1 MKTKILMIASTIAIV
16 ATLII
21 AGIAWAAS
29 LQEANS
35 PDCNNSITINKVTEP
50 SGGMGFKFT
59 LKYGTITRYVTLN
72 DLGTQTYTPN
82 SWSVFTITE
91 DAKDGY
97 QLKDIACTATTT
109 NNKTPKSITYDLTNR
124 KVTIDLTNQFDGNV
138 TCTFTNV
145 KAMDYGDLP
154 TDYGL
159 TKWSTGARHY
169 NPGDSVI
176 LGTLLDQEW
185 DGQPNSVATGDNIAN
200 LNDEDG
206 VVRGGSSWG
215 NGSGQVIVTVTDPTS
230 SGKGG
235 CLMGWLDYYGNGD
248 FGADGVFSDTLKV
261 NGVTYSEKIIDN
273 LYVPAGRN
281 TITFTL
287 PSGLK
292 NVGLFARFRLSP
304 YDEQA
309 GKTELPSNDPSGM
322 QYHCNQSAAGLTGLV
337 IGGEVEDYAWVFGPT
352 AIQLQSFHAKPVQAS
367 GIAGPIVAIL
377 AILSLVILWTIQRK
391 TEQ

>member
-35 PDCNNSITINKVTEP
+35 PDCNNSITIKKVTEP
-50 SGGMGFKFT
+50 SGGMGFNFT
-59 LKYGTITRYVTLN
+59 LKYGTTTKNVTLN
-72 DLGTQTYTPN
+72 DLGIKTYTPN

-159 TKWSTGARHY
+159 TNWSTGARHY

-185 DGQPNSVATGDNIAN
+185 DGQPNSGATGDNIAD

-215 NGSGQVIVTVTDPTS
+215 NGSGQVIVTVTDPTN

-235 CLMGWLDYYGNGD
+235 CLMGWLDYYDVTNND
-248 FGADGVFSDTLKV
+248 FGADGIFSDSFSFM
-261 NGVTYSEKIIDN
+261 GGTYSEKIIDN
-273 LYVPAGRN
+273 LYVPAGSN
-281 TITFTL
+281 TIDFTL

-304 YDEQA
+304 YDPNQ
-309 GKTELPSNDPSGM
+309 GVTGNR
-322 QYHCNQSAAGLTGLV
+322 CNQPAAGLTGLV

>member
-1 MKTKILMIASTIAIV
+1 MKTKILIIASAITIAV
-16 ATLII
+16 SLFV

-35 PDCNNSITINKVTEP
+35 PDCHNTITIKKVTEP
-50 SGGMGFKFT
+50 SGGKGFSFN
-59 LKYGTITRYVTLN
+59 LIQGITSQNFILN
-72 DLGTQTYTPN
+72 DSGSYQYETTSTKLI
-82 SWSVFTITE
+82 TITE
-91 DAKDGY
+91 SMNPDY
-97 QLKDIACTATTT
+97 SLKNIVCIIT
-109 NNKTPKSITYDLTNR
+109 NGKASIYTYISTGLLTIKMDDNNYNK
-124 KVTIDLTNQFDGNV
+124 V

-169 NPGDSVI
+169 NPGDSVL

-185 DGQPNSVATGDNIAN
+185 DGQPNSGATGDNIAD

-215 NGSGQVIVTVTDPTS
+215 NGSGQVIVTVTDPTN

-235 CLMGWLDYYGNGD
+235 CLMGWLDYYDATKND
-248 FGADGVFSDTLKV
+248 FGADWIFSDSFLFK
-261 NGVTYSEKIIDN
+261 GGTYSEKIIDN
-273 LYVPAGRN
+273 LYVPAGSN

-287 PSGLK
+287 PLGLK

-304 YDEQA
+304 YDDQA
-309 GKTELPSNDPSGM
+309 GKAELPSNDPSGM
-322 QYHCNQSAAGLTGLV
+322 QYRCNQSAAGLTGLV

-377 AILSLVILWTIQRK
+377 AILSLVLLWTIQRK